1 MGKLRLV
8 PPDGAD
14 WTIDAVSKPDGVE
27 LAIAFTL
34 QGAPITARFVM
45 DRPDA
50 RKLSDGLR
58 AAERY
63 LARRAWAPPVVQEST
78 APEATS

>member
-1 MGKLRLV
+1 MSKLRLI
-8 PPDGAD
+8 PSDGTD
-14 WTIDAVSKPDGVE
+14 WTIDAVSTPEGVQ

-58 AAERY
+58 AAAGDGTMRTF
-63 LARRAWAPPVVQEST
+63 PHPQNS
-78 APEATS
+78 EA